1 MDIDSIKSKI
11 KAHIVSQLDGFDDF
25 AYHDN
30 LVDMGILT
38 DEFIFNLIK
47 YLEKHF
53 AVTLYTYELYQ
64 EKDKKSLTLDSL
76 GKLIQQKKKP
86 SQKHKIT
93 ASCNL

>member
-38 DEFIFNLIK
+38 DDFIFALIQF
-47 YLEKHF
+47 LEKNF
-53 AVTLYTYELYQ
+53 AVKIYKQELY
-64 EKDKKSLTLDSL
+64 KTFSINSI
-76 GKLIQQKKKP
+76 GKLISNKMKS
-86 SQKHKIT
+86 SQKIMV
-93 ASCNL
+93 NV